1 LPTLPKLFDAIQK
14 GIVQQLDVRS
24 KKMFSW
30 ECRQIFERKYK
41 RWKNWQSYR

>member
-14 GIVQQLDVRS
+14 GIVQLDVRS

-30 ECRQIFERKYK
+30 ECREYSRGSK
-41 RWKNWQSYR
+41 RWESWQSYR